1 MAPRGYSLK
10 NLVPY
15 SGWLWRAFVNA
26 LIENDE
32 KVASSQNVHNSR
44 PEWKKHTL
52 FEPKMAKKI
61 YTLSGWPGRLKNHTL
76 WAVQPIDS
84 PYKGISPPGDDAW
97 TISCSGVPS
106 GCLVVGYRISRK
118 ETTNIVPAES
128 HLREAL
134 RRESLDGVGVGVR
147 LLIRNTLLRQ
157 ISGFQL
163 HLFLVVWRHVWAV

>member
-1 MAPRGYSLK
+1 MAPLGYSLK

-84 PYKGISPPGDDAW
+84 PYKEISPPGDDAW